1 MSGTEEALRSNL
13 LSRIASKIEAGKQ
26 FLVVV
31 IGLGLTSSVA
41 EKLKYALNSQV
52 KVQWGSDGGG
62 GGDGYYISAP
72 NSAFEIVNLVTL
84 GVFLF
89 YALRFFFNNYL
100 YLCQAYEERKLQRCG
115 IDQLV
120 TLSGNASLDLILNLF
135 TGVIICL
142 VSMALDPGRLLWLLM
157 LLIVHFVVDF
167 IVFGVTLLRRIGE
180 NGYRHLVNRIFGWL
194 ANNVIFAIVFS
205 LFAYGII
212 ERGCNSSSSGRC
224 DNFLHSSFPI
234 VVGLWFLN
242 CCLAYVFTAVF
253 ADRIEA
259 DPPAVVASYAD

>member
-72 NSAFEIVNLVTL
+72 DSAFEIVNLVTL

-89 YALRFFFNNYL
+89 YALRFSSTTICIYVKHTRSVS
-100 YLCQAYEERKLQRCG
+100 CSVA
-115 IDQLV
+115 
-120 TLSGNASLDLILNLF
+120 ASIN
-135 TGVIICL
+135 
-142 VSMALDPGRLLWLLM
+142 W
-157 LLIVHFVVDF
+157 
-167 IVFGVTLLRRIGE
+167 
-180 NGYRHLVNRIFGWL
+180 
-194 ANNVIFAIVFS
+194 
-205 LFAYGII
+205 
-212 ERGCNSSSSGRC
+212 
-224 DNFLHSSFPI
+224 
-234 VVGLWFLN
+234 
-242 CCLAYVFTAVF
+242 
-253 ADRIEA
+253 
-259 DPPAVVASYAD
+259 

>member
-1 MSGTEEALRSNL
+1 MSDEAFPVQFV
-13 LSRIASKIEAGKQ
+13 RIASKIEAGKQ
-26 FLVVV
+26 FLVAV
-31 IGLGLTSSVA
+31 INWPHKLGRRETCHASTVA
-41 EKLKYALNSQV
+41 
-52 KVQWGSDGGG
+52 VQWGGRRWWR
-62 GGDGYYISAP
+62 GYYISAP
-72 NSAFEIVNLVTL
+72 TGIRDCQFGDARYFVLRFA
-84 GVFLF
+84 VFLQQLF
-89 YALRFFFNNYL
+89 VSMSAPRSVS
-100 YLCQAYEERKLQRCG
+100 QRCG

-120 TLSGNASLDLILNLF
+120 TCPKRIVDLILICS
-135 TGVIICL
+135 GVIYASEYGLIPTP
-142 VSMALDPGRLLWLLM
+142 ALALM

-259 DPPAVVASYAD
+259 DPPAVVASHAD